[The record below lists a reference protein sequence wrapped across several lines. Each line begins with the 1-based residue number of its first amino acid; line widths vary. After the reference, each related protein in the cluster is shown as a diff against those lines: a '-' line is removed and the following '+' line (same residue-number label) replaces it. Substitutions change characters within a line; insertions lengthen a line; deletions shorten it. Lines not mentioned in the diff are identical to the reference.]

1 MEKSITSMNKFFT
14 EDKLKHVIVSAVVM
28 VMLSLVLPKW
38 VAGLITLSIGV
49 GKEVYDKVSKKG
61 CCEWKDIMCDLIGI
75 VIGVL

>member
-38 VAGLITLSIGV
+38 VAVIATLSIGV
-49 GKEVYDKVSKKG
+49 AKEVYDKVSKRG
-61 CCEWKDIMCDLIGI
+61 CAEWKDMICDIIGI
-75 VIGVL
+75 IIGAL